1 MNVRQKIS
9 LLITAAGLLS
19 SLVFSCII
27 FWEMIEQP
35 FRIIDSELEA
45 TAQRAVHIVLRREKN
60 GGSNP
65 DAPLNVGDDR
75 YWLKIYDQNTGQPVY
90 QSRLAT
96 LIDIPEP
103 APGSSATI
111 NVIIPRG
118 KIHLGQDRR
127 NEATFRVKG
136 SKIVLD
142 GRTFLVCVGRPMEK
156 LEEEIWDIVIGVVS
170 GLALSVL
177 LLIAISYFVAGFIL
191 KPVRIINDQARD
203 ITEKHLDRRIPVS
216 GDRDEFNALAQTLN
230 QVFDR
235 LQHAFLRQKRL
246 LADASHELK
255 TPLTMMRL
263 SLDEIRSTHDENP
276 SRLQAERLAKMTEH
290 VLRMERLVKNLLDLS
305 SLEMEGTTIKDT
317 LDVAEMLASL
327 IADYRF
333 LADTRKIQIEA
344 RLPRKLLAKG
354 NPEKLNRAFSNILD
368 NAIKYNVDGGR
379 VEVIIDQS
387 GVDLTISVINTGPG
401 VAEAEI
407 PKVFDQFYRV
417 EESRSLRYGGSGLGL
432 AIVKRIVEL
441 HGGKVKFESQ
451 QGDWTRVIVSLPWK
465 RETISAVGFSDAS

>member
-45 TAQRAVHIVLRREKN
+45 IAQRAVHIVLRREKN

-191 KPVRIINDQARD
+191 KPVRIGCLWMKYSQPTTKI
-203 ITEKHLDRRIPVS
+203 
-216 GDRDEFNALAQTLN
+216 
-230 QVFDR
+230 
-235 LQHAFLRQKRL
+235 
-246 LADASHELK
+246 
-255 TPLTMMRL
+255 
-263 SLDEIRSTHDENP
+263 
-276 SRLQAERLAKMTEH
+276 RLAYRRKD
-290 VLRMERLVKNLLDLS
+290 LRK
-305 SLEMEGTTIKDT
+305 
-317 LDVAEMLASL
+317 
-327 IADYRF
+327 
-333 LADTRKIQIEA
+333 
-344 RLPRKLLAKG
+344 
-354 NPEKLNRAFSNILD
+354 
-368 NAIKYNVDGGR
+368 
-379 VEVIIDQS
+379 
-387 GVDLTISVINTGPG
+387 
-401 VAEAEI
+401 
-407 PKVFDQFYRV
+407 
-417 EESRSLRYGGSGLGL
+417 
-432 AIVKRIVEL
+432 
-441 HGGKVKFESQ
+441 
-451 QGDWTRVIVSLPWK
+451 
-465 RETISAVGFSDAS
+465 